1 MDTYMKKTAI
11 VTGASR
17 GIGRAISLKLAAD
30 GFIVIAA
37 ARADE
42 EKAADYIEDLANQE
56 TDLTSYIIGTIA
68 ANEPLLAPGAKITL
82 ADASWFCGVTYD
94 DRVKLRKEILDTT
107 NDDLRTAAAAL
118 RKAFAEAQ
126 SCVVASAEALEQCG
140 ITEIKSIA

>member
-1 MDTYMKKTAI
+1 MKRKFFRVST
-11 VTGASR
+11 
-17 GIGRAISLKLAAD
+17 LL
-30 GFIVIAA
+30 
-37 ARADE
+37 
-42 EKAADYIEDLANQE
+42 
-56 TDLTSYIIGTIA
+56 
-68 ANEPLLAPGAKITL
+68 LLAGMLSFSFVATSCGDDDDDPVEQVQEFTITYDANGGSGTVAPTKFKPGAKITL